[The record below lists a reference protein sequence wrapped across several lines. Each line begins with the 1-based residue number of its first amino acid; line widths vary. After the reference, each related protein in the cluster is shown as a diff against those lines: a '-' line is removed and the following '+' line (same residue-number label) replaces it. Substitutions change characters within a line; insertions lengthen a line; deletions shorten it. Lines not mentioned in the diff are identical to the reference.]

1 MNANA
6 PNGQRGRRVRSFVRR
21 DSRITKAQAKAL
33 DAHLAQYRFEPDELA
48 QKKFYSLNLE
58 VGAGDGECTLALA
71 RNLPTEAFVA
81 AEVYRVGLGRILH
94 AVNAERLV
102 NVRVVE
108 TDVMDLLP
116 DLPDQYFDRVMVF
129 FPDPWPKKRHHKRRL
144 IQAPFLAEVARVLR
158 RSGCLFVATDIEDYA
173 IQVLEQ
179 IEHSSHWRNL
189 AGDGKWSPRPNFRV
203 QTKFEAKGRAAGRK
217 IYDIVAARSGL

>member
-1 MNANA
+1 M
-6 PNGQRGRRVRSFVRR
+6 
-21 DSRITKAQAKAL
+21 
-33 DAHLAQYRFEPDELA
+33 AQYRFEPDELA

>member
-1 MNANA
+1 MNA

-33 DAHLAQYRFEPDELA
+33 DAHLAHYRLEPDELA
-48 QKKFYSLNLE
+48 QKNFYSLNLE

-116 DLPDQYFDRVMVF
+116 ELPDQYFDRVMVF
-129 FPDPWPKKRHHKRRL
+129 FPDPWPKKT
-144 IQAPFLAEVARVLR
+144 P
-158 RSGCLFVATDIEDYA
+158 S
-173 IQVLEQ
+173 
-179 IEHSSHWRNL
+179 
-189 AGDGKWSPRPNFRV
+189 
-203 QTKFEAKGRAAGRK
+203 
-217 IYDIVAARSGL
+217 